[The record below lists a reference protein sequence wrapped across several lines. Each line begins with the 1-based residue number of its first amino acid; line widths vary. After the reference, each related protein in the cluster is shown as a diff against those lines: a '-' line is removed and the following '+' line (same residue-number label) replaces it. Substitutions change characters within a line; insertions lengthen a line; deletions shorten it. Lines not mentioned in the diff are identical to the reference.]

1 MLYTQWET
9 EMKGD
14 KSYTASTKILCQH
27 HRNDDTRTIKS
38 EAWQTM
44 TSWKFSGDLLILVQS
59 IVSSTLYDAVC
70 SLSPVSKWWS
80 FDEFTWHLLVSAISF
95 VTIPLEDVA
104 LVAFFP
110 HVKHAH
116 WLSLGEAVVG
126 KFIEPFSCWWHELVV
141 IGCACPQFVSSLE
154 NSPTFTWYLP
164 PACLPQQRHR
174 WLMPRK
180 WGIIRDV
187 PH

>member
-1 MLYTQWET
+1 
-9 EMKGD
+9 MKQGD
-14 KSYTASTKILCQH
+14 KSYTASTRILCQH
-27 HRNDDTRTIKS
+27 QGNDDTRTNKS

-59 IVSSTLYDAVC
+59 IVSSTLYAVC
-70 SLSPVSKWWS
+70 SLSIARFKMMVVCRWWIHVT
-80 FDEFTWHLLVSAISF
+80 FVGFGHFICHDSARRCDPSR
-95 VTIPLEDVA
+95 
-104 LVAFFP
+104 FFSSL
-110 HVKHAH
+110 KHAH

-154 NSPTFTWYLP
+154 NSSTFTWYLP
-164 PACLPQQRHR
+164 PACLPQHRHR
-174 WLMPRK
+174 RLMPQK